1 VTGILAI
8 DTASERFALAWQ
20 DATGLLR
27 SMQSDDAR
35 DHSRQ
40 LIPAIE
46 QLVEG
51 SLASI
56 EAIIVITGPGSYAG
70 LRVGIATAEGLAL
83 ARSVPVFG
91 VSTMEAAAG
100 NEPAQGDW
108 TIIHPVGRGDFA
120 VQPWRDGAPVGDIRI
135 AHGNEL
141 SGPELK
147 GESAGALGGI
157 DVGPAARAT
166 SAIALRREAIAQGDT
181 PAGVEA
187 FYIREPHITR
197 PRRAAMG
204 ASRPETT

>member
-20 DATGLLR
+20 DATGVLRALL
-27 SMQSDDAR
+27 SEEAR

-46 QLVEG
+46 QVTDG
-51 SLASI
+51 AAASI

-83 ARSVPVFG
+83 SRTVPVFG
-91 VSTMEAAAG
+91 VGTMEAAAG
-100 NEPAQGDW
+100 NEPTEGDW

-120 VQPWRDGAPVGDIRI
+120 VQMWRDGAPIGDIHT
-135 AHGNEL
+135 AHRDEL
-141 SGPELK
+141 SGPRLK
-147 GESAGALGGI
+147 GEGAGPLGGI
-157 DVGPAARAT
+157 EVGPAARAA
-166 SAIALRREAIAQGDT
+166 SAIALRREAIARGDA

-204 ASRPETT
+204 AGRPETT